1 MVPLASRHLG
11 ETQVDLQGLGYLI
24 STISVLF
31 LGVVAWPGPGD
42 PEWQM
47 WAVMI
52 GMVLSVAGM
61 FTRYVSH
68 RRDRKDIHRVERK
81 AEQS

>member
-1 MVPLASRHLG
+1 M
-11 ETQVDLQGLGYLI
+11 DLQGLGYLI

-42 PEWQM
+42 PEWQIL
-47 WAVMI
+47 AVII
-52 GMVLSVAGM
+52 GMVLSIAGM